1 MQATAL
7 IALLLMQASDPAV
20 EGWKALEAKRYEEA
34 VEHFRKAVEAD
45 PKDYAAQFH
54 FALALSLA
62 GRDVEA
68 VARYKTVLELKPGLY
83 EAELNLG
90 ILLLRRNEVAEAI
103 PYLEAAVQQK
113 PGEFRPLYYLAEGL
127 SARGEHQRAEELYE
141 RALGADPK
149 SAAARLGLAR
159 ARARQGRLAEAAP
172 EFQRAAELDSAYK
185 DALLELAALYET
197 RGETA
202 EAMRLYAQFPENAAA
217 RERLGE
223 LLIEAGRPV
232 EAIPHLEWAVAHS
245 PTAANRL
252 ALAAAYLRSK
262 KPEQALPL
270 LERALGEAPENTQVR
285 MMYARVLRDS
295 KQYRAAARE
304 FARVIEAR
312 PDLVEAWKEL
322 AGMLILLEEYPQ
334 ALAALDR
341 LRALGA
347 ETAAHYYFRGMIF
360 DKTQQIRSAIEAYEK
375 FLAMSGG
382 SNPDEE
388 FVARQRVRILK
399 RELDR
404 R

>member
-1 MQATAL
+1 MQAAAL
-7 IALLLMQASDPAV
+7 IAMLLMQASDPAV

-54 FALALSLA
+54 LAFALSLV
-62 GRDVEA
+62 GRDAEA
-68 VARYKTVLELKPGLY
+68 VARYKAVLELKPGLY

-90 ILLLRRNEVAEAI
+90 ILLLRRKEVTEAI
-103 PYLEAAVQQK
+103 PLLEAAAQQK
-113 PGEFRPLYYLAEGL
+113 PGEFRPLYYLAEAL
-127 SARGEHQRAEELYE
+127 SANGQHRRAEELYE
-141 RALGADPK
+141 RALAADPQ

-159 ARARQGRLAEAAP
+159 VRARQGRLAEAAP
-172 EFQRAAELDSAYK
+172 DFQRAAELDPAYK
-185 DALLELAALYET
+185 DALLELAALYEAQ
-197 RGETA
+197 GQA
-202 EAMRLYAQFPENAAA
+202 AGAMLLYAQFPENAGA

-223 LLIEAGRPV
+223 LLIEAGRPA
-232 EAIPHLEWAVAHS
+232 EAIPHLEWAVARS
-245 PTAANRL
+245 PTPANCL
-252 ALAAAYLRSK
+252 ALATAYLRSK
-262 KPEQALPL
+262 KPEQALHL
-270 LERALGEAPENTQVR
+270 LERALREAPENTDLR
-285 MMYARVLRDS
+285 MMYARLLRDS

-304 FARVIEAR
+304 FSRVVEVR
-312 PDLVEAWKEL
+312 PDFVDAWKEL

-341 LRALGA
+341 LKALGA

-360 DKTQQIRSAIEAYEK
+360 DKTQQIRLAVEAYEK

-399 RELDR
+399 RELNR